1 MTIKE
6 NTMTDTALT
15 TFDPTT
21 GQSLMQ
27 MDKKLLPAP
36 LEALTEVAHMLAKSD
51 ILVPKAFRGKPD
63 LCLGIAYQAALWG
76 TDPVATAKK
85 SYLVNDQIAY
95 EAQLINAI
103 CLRHFDDRPTY
114 QYAGE
119 GAQRYVTVTARVN
132 GQVLTY
138 TSPRLAVIHPRNSPL
153 WKTDPDQQ
161 LAYMAIR
168 AFARRHMPDVLL
180 GVYAVDELQSV
191 QIKDVTPVA
200 PDPFA
205 DDGAELEHVEPE
217 EDEVT
222 PEPSGGADY
231 TTAQKP
237 QERGQERQQRAP
249 AADQP
254 KREQWPLNDD
264 PMEFFEMAKAAV
276 AEANDKTSL
285 GALWEVTED
294 NRRSLFRADPISSAD
309 LDEYFNKKLHE
320 VSKP

>member
-1 MTIKE
+1 
-6 NTMTDTALT
+6 MTDTALT

-21 GQSLMQ
+21 GQSIMQ

-114 QYAGE
+114 RYEGE

-138 TSPRLAVIHPRNSPL
+138 TSPRVAVIHPKNSPN

-161 LAYMAIR
+161 LSYFAIR

-205 DDGAELEHVEPE
+205 ADEAELEHVEA
-217 EDEVT
+217 EDADVT

-231 TTAQKP
+231 TIAQKP
-237 QERGQERQQRAP
+237 QQRGQERQQRAP
-249 AADQP
+249 AANQP
-254 KREQWPLNDD
+254 DVAPWPLHDD
-264 PMEFFEMAKAAV
+264 PMAFFALAEAAV
-276 AEANDKTSL
+276 AESDSEADI
-285 GALWEVTED
+285 GALWQATEA
-294 NRRSLFRADPISSAD
+294 NRRALFDADPITSAD
-309 LDEYFNKKLHE
+309 LDAKFNARLKA
-320 VSKP
+320 VR

>member
-1 MTIKE
+1 
-6 NTMTDTALT
+6 MTDQAIAA
-15 TFDPTT
+15 FDPAA
-21 GQSLMQ
+21 GQSIMQ

-103 CLRHFDDRPTY
+103 CLRHFDERPTY
-114 QYAGE
+114 RYEGD
-119 GAQRYVTVTARVN
+119 GAQRYVTVTVRVK

-138 TSPRLAVIHPRNSPL
+138 TSPRVAVIHPKNSPN

-161 LAYMAIR
+161 LSYFAIR

-205 DDGAELEHVEPE
+205 ADGVELEHVEAE
-217 EDEVT
+217 EVELT
-222 PEPSGGADY
+222 PSGGESYA
-231 TTAQKP
+231 TTEKP
-237 QERGQERQQRAP
+237 PERGHERQQRHSAP
-249 AADQP
+249 ITPQP
-254 KREQWPLNDD
+254 EPWPLHDD
-264 PMEFFEMAKAAV
+264 PSAFFALAEAAV
-276 AEANDKTSL
+276 AKADSETAL
-285 GALWEVTED
+285 GDLFRATEG
-294 NRRSLFRADPISSAD
+294 NRRALFDADPISSQE
-309 LDEYFNKKLHE
+309 LDEAFNARLKA
-320 VSKP
+320 VRD

>member
-1 MTIKE
+1 MTTEDK
-6 NTMTDTALT
+6 TMTDQAITA
-15 TFDPTT
+15 FDPAA
-21 GQSLMQ
+21 GQSIMQ

-114 QYAGE
+114 RYEGE
-119 GAQRYVTVTARVN
+119 GAQRYVTVTARVK
-132 GQVLTY
+132 GQVLPY
-138 TSPRLAVIHPRNSPL
+138 TSPRVAVIHPKNSPL

-191 QIKDVTPVA
+191 QIRDVTPVA
-200 PDPFA
+200 SDPFA
-205 DDGAELEHVEPE
+205 AEETELEHVEA
-217 EDEVT
+217 EDADDSPT
-222 PEPSGGADY
+222 PSGGESY
-231 TTAQKP
+231 STAQKP
-237 QERGQERQQRAP
+237 QERGQERQQRATET
-249 AADQP
+249 DQAQI
-254 KREQWPLNDD
+254 ETWPLHDD
-264 PMEFFEMAKAAV
+264 PMAFFALAEAAV
-276 AEANDKTSL
+276 AETDSEAAL
-285 GALWEVTED
+285 GALWQATEP
-294 NRRSLFRADPISSAD
+294 NRRALFEADPISSEE
-309 LDEYFNKKLHE
+309 LDATFNARMRE
-320 VSKP
+320 VRS

>member
-1 MTIKE
+1 MTEQAI
-6 NTMTDTALT
+6 T
-15 TFDPTT
+15 TFDPAA
-21 GQSLMQ
+21 GQSIMQ

-36 LEALTEVAHMLAKSD
+36 LEALTEVAHMLAKSS
-51 ILVPKAFRGKPD
+51 ILVPKAFRGQPD

-114 QYAGE
+114 RYEGE
-119 GAQRYVTVTARVN
+119 GAQRFVTVTVRVK

-138 TSPRLAVIHPRNSPL
+138 SSPRVAVIHPKNSPN

-161 LAYMAIR
+161 LSYYAIR

-180 GVYAVDELQSV
+180 GVYAVDELQQV

-200 PDPFA
+200 PDAFA
-205 DDGAELEHVEPE
+205 DEAEMEHVDAE
-217 EDEVT
+217 EMNET
-222 PEPSGGADY
+222 LTPSGGADY
-231 TTAQKP
+231 ATSQKP

-249 AADQP
+249 GTDQAAAAV
-254 KREQWPLNDD
+254 WPLHED
-264 PMEFFEMAKAAV
+264 PMAFFALAETAV
-276 AEANDKTSL
+276 AEADSEAAL
-285 GALWEVTED
+285 GALWQATEP
-294 NRRSLFRADPISSAD
+294 NRRALFDADPISSQE
-309 LDEYFNKKLHE
+309 LDEAFNTRLKE
-320 VSKP
+320 VKAGL

>member
-1 MTIKE
+1 
-6 NTMTDTALT
+6 MTDTALT

-21 GQSLMQ
+21 GQSIMQ

-138 TSPRLAVIHPRNSPL
+138 TSPRVAVVHPKNSPL

-161 LAYMAIR
+161 LAYFAIR

-217 EDEVT
+217 EVNDVT
-222 PEPSGGADY
+222 PEPSGGTDY
-231 TTAQKP
+231 TNAQKP
-237 QERGQERQQRAP
+237 QERGQERKQRAP
-249 AADQP
+249 AAEQP
-254 KREQWPLNDD
+254 KHEQWPLNDD
-264 PMEFFEMAKAAV
+264 PMAFFEMAKAAV
-276 AEANDKTSL
+276 AEANDEPGL
-285 GALWEVTED
+285 GALWELTES
-294 NRRSLFRADPISSAD
+294 NRRALFNADPISAEE
-309 LDEYFNKKLHE
+309 LDQAFNARLKE
-320 VSKP
+320 VRAGQ

>member
-1 MTIKE
+1 MTTKDDS
-6 NTMTDTALT
+6 MTDTAIT
-15 TFDPTT
+15 AFDPAA
-21 GQSLMQ
+21 GQSIMQ

-114 QYAGE
+114 HYEGE
-119 GAQRYVTVTARVN
+119 GAQRYVTVTARVK

-138 TSPRLAVIHPRNSPL
+138 TSPRVAVIHPRNSPL

-161 LAYMAIR
+161 QAYFAIR

-205 DDGAELEHVEPE
+205 ADEAELEHVEAE
-217 EDEVT
+217 EVT
-222 PEPSGGADY
+222 PSGGASY
-231 TTAQKP
+231 STAQKP
-237 QERGQERQQRAP
+237 QERGQERQNRASAP
-249 AADQP
+249 DQP
-254 KREQWPLNDD
+254 QIVPWPTYDD
-264 PMEFFEMAKAAV
+264 PMAFFAEAKATV
-276 AEANDKTSL
+276 AESDSEADL
-285 GALWEVTED
+285 GALWQATEA
-294 NRRSLFRADPISSAD
+294 NRRALFDADPISAEE
-309 LDEYFNKKLHE
+309 LDQAFNDRLKE
-320 VSKP
+320 VRAGG

>member
-1 MTIKE
+1 
-6 NTMTDTALT
+6 MTDQALAH
-15 TFDPTT
+15 FDPTS
-21 GQSLMQ
+21 GQSIMQ

-114 QYAGE
+114 RYDGD
-119 GAQRYVTVTARVN
+119 GAQRFVTVTVRVK

-138 TSPRLAVIHPRNSPL
+138 TSPRVAVIHPKNSPL

-180 GVYAVDELQSV
+180 GVYAVDELQQV
-191 QIKDVTPVA
+191 QVKDVTPVA

-205 DDGAELEHVEPE
+205 AEDEADLEHVEPE
-217 EDEVT
+217 MDDAA

-237 QERGQERQQRAP
+237 QEGGQERRQRPSAPQQAE
-249 AADQP
+249 AAWAL
-254 KREQWPLNDD
+254 RDD
-264 PMEFFEMAKAAV
+264 PMAFFEEAKAAV
-276 AEANDKTSL
+276 AQAASEPDL
-285 GALWEVTED
+285 GALWSATEA
-294 NRRSLFRADPISSAD
+294 NRRALFDADPISAEE
-309 LDEYFNKKLHE
+309 LDQAFNDRLKAVRHG
-320 VSKP
+320 